1 MFYWYTNYFSLWCP
15 LNYNIGVLLACCQ
28 TLFVV
33 GSGCLNKVLITSIQV
48 NNHGFFF
55 FFFFFFFVV
64 FDCDLSRGF
73 GPIVST
79 CSFAIFV
86 TLVST

>member
-1 MFYWYTNYFSLWCP
+1 MFYWYKNYFSLWCP

-55 FFFFFFFVV
+55 FFFFSLF
-64 FDCDLSRGF
+64 
-73 GPIVST
+73 ST
-79 CSFAIFV
+79 V
-86 TLVST
+86 TYNVALGQ

>member
-15 LNYNIGVLLACCQ
+15 FDYNIGVLLACCQ

-33 GSGCLNKVLITSIQV
+33 GSVCLNKVLITSIQV

-55 FFFFFFFVV
+55 FLLF
-64 FDCDLSRGF
+64 L
-73 GPIVST
+73 T
-79 CSFAIFV
+79 V
-86 TLVST
+86 TYNVALGQ

>member
-15 LNYNIGVLLACCQ
+15 FDYNIGVLLACCQ

-33 GSGCLNKVLITSIQV
+33 GSVCLNKVLITSIQV

-55 FFFFFFFVV
+55 FFFFLLF
-64 FDCDLSRGF
+64 L
-73 GPIVST
+73 T
-79 CSFAIFV
+79 V
-86 TLVST
+86 TYNVALGQ